1 MEHFLPIT
9 CRDWSYRMEGGSK
22 PQPILVGIGL
32 LPIFL
37 ETYWIGS
44 PKLDDLKD
52 IDFLVR

>member
-1 MEHFLPIT
+1 
-9 CRDWSYRMEGGSK
+9 MEGGSK

-37 ETYWIGS
+37 ETYWLGS

-52 IDFLVR
+52 IDFFVR